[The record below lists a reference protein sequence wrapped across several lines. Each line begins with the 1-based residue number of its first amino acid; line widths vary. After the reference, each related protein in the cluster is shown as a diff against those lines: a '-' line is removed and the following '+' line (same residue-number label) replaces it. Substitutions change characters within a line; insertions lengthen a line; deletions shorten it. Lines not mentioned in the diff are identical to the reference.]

1 MSVLEDIRAQ
11 EEAAAQLKAKVL
23 EENRT
28 KLSEEQEKAREQ
40 AANIVAEAREQ
51 ARQILARAR
60 EELARLTE
68 SMTKEAAAAD
78 DESAQN
84 ARGKL
89 PQAAARIVE
98 RIEHK

>member
-60 EELARLTE
+60 EELARPYGI
-68 SMTKEAAAAD
+68 D
-78 DESAQN
+78 DEGGCGCG
-84 ARGKL
+84 R
-89 PQAAARIVE
+89 
-98 RIEHK
+98 